1 MRYALRKQDKI
12 AAAIG
17 DDYLKNH
24 ILKSLDSFF
33 RKSNDECI
41 ISSVELDTYQT
52 ESGESYAVLR
62 VNDLAD
68 DNETLTEN
76 VQEQEAIALVQ
87 ELRSRGE
94 TLKAIAHRLDTAGYK
109 PKKGGS
115 VWTTNM
121 VYRILMKRAA

>member
-41 ISSVELDTYQT
+41 ISPVELDTYQT

-68 DNETLTEN
+68 DNAMLEFAVIGKEFDVLNLPFRQNERI
-76 VQEQEAIALVQ
+76 EQ
-87 ELRSRGE
+87 
-94 TLKAIAHRLDTAGYK
+94 
-109 PKKGGS
+109 
-115 VWTTNM
+115 
-121 VYRILMKRAA
+121 

>member
-41 ISSVELDTYQT
+41 ISSVELDTYHT

-68 DNETLTEN
+68 DNAMLEFA
-76 VQEQEAIALVQ
+76 VVGQQFDV
-87 ELRSRGE
+87 
-94 TLKAIAHRLDTAGYK
+94 LKLAFLGRM
-109 PKKGGS
+109 KG
-115 VWTTNM
+115 
-121 VYRILMKRAA
+121 